1 MTGVE
6 SENVDGLSAT
16 AFQVVAGTP
25 TDEELAAL
33 TALFAVMWRGRGR
46 PHAPASS
53 AIAGGWRSHWHLV
66 RQPMLQGHAA
76 WRSTARR

>member
-1 MTGVE
+1 MTGAEQLTEQGPLFTVE
-6 SENVDGLSAT
+6 SGNL
-16 AFQVVAGTP
+16 

-33 TALFAVMWRGRGR
+33 TAVIAVVRRGRGR
-46 PHAPASS
+46 PHAPVNS

-66 RQPMLQGHAA
+66 QHGLLQGHGA

>member
-1 MTGVE
+1 MTGLD
-6 SENVDGLSAT
+6 NVDEVQAP
-16 AFQVVAGTP
+16 AFQVVSGTP
-25 TDEELAAL
+25 SDEELAAL
-33 TALFAVMWRGRGR
+33 TALFAVMRRGRGR

-66 RQPMLQGHAA
+66 RQPMLQGYAA

>member
-1 MTGVE
+1 MTGA
-6 SENVDGLSAT
+6 ENLDPVQAP
-16 AFQVVAGTP
+16 AFQIVSGQVS
-25 TDEELAAL
+25 DEEVAAL
-33 TALFAVMWRGRGR
+33 TAVFAVLRRGRGR